1 MPPSHDLNWIQIVR
15 VTNNNSLN
23 EIIMATRSAKVN
35 SKSTTKT
42 APAAAPAR
50 RADSFVE
57 SFAKGLA
64 VIRSFGPHS
73 KRMTLSE
80 VSVRTGLTRA
90 AARRIL
96 LTLLELGY
104 VAQEDRA
111 FFLTPR
117 VLDLGYSYL
126 SSMPLA
132 NLAQPIMVELGT
144 RFNHSC
150 SVAALDGTE
159 VVYLLRVPKRNLLN
173 TPGISLAGM
182 RLPAFVSSMGR
193 MLLAALPDRE
203 LKARLDASDLR
214 AHTPRTIWRRTAI
227 SEEIRKCRRQGY
239 AVVIDELE
247 EGLSAVAVPIIDT
260 HGRTIAAM
268 NIACNSGVVKR
279 QELVSQIL
287 PELQLAVARLNTIL
301 SMNPA

>member
-1 MPPSHDLNWIQIVR
+1 MASAVR
-15 VTNNNSLN
+15 
-23 EIIMATRSAKVN
+23 EVN
-35 SKSTTKT
+35 AESTTKT
-42 APAAAPAR
+42 GSGAAPSR
-50 RADSFVE
+50 RSDAFVE

-64 VIRSFGPHS
+64 VIRSFGPQS

-80 VSVRTGLTRA
+80 VAVRSGLTRA

-104 VAQEDRA
+104 VSQDGRS
-111 FFLTPR
+111 FTLTPR

-132 NLAQPIMVELGT
+132 SLAQPIMVELGS
-144 RFNHSC
+144 RFNHSV
-150 SVAALDGTE
+150 SVAALDGTD

-193 MLLAALPDRE
+193 VLLAALPDDR
-203 LKARLDASDLR
+203 LKAVLDASALR
-214 AHTPRTIWRRTAI
+214 AHTTCTVWQRAALE
-227 SEEIRKCRRQGY
+227 EEIRKCRYQGY
-239 AVVIDELE
+239 SLIIDELE
-247 EGLSAVAVPIIDT
+247 EGLSAVAVPIIDAQ
-260 HGRTIAAM
+260 GRAIAAM
-268 NIACNSGVVKR
+268 NIACNSGAVKR

-287 PELQLAVARLNTIL
+287 PELRQAVARLNGIL
-301 SMNPA
+301 SMNTA